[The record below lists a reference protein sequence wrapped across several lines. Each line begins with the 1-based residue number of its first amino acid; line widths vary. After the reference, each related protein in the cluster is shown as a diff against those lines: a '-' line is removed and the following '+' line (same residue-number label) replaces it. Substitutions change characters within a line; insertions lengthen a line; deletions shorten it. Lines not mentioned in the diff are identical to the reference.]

1 MNDLLI
7 RPAPHDRFPP
17 KGNDLS
23 QILPVD
29 AVQEFLLLLLL
40 VQMVQLLVQI

>member
-7 RPAPHDRFPP
+7 RPAPHDRFSP

-29 AVQEFLLLLLL
+29 AVQEFLLLLL
-40 VQMVQLLVQI
+40 VQMMQLLVQI